1 MKKKL
6 KIALH
11 HGSLEKRIRLQVENK
26 MANGELD
33 CVIATSSL
41 DLGIDWS
48 SVNLIIQIGAPKGVT
63 RLVQRIE
70 EVIIF

>member
-1 MKKKL
+1 
-6 KIALH
+6 
-11 HGSLEKRIRLQVENK
+11 

-48 SVNLIIQIGAPKGVT
+48 SVNLIIQIGAPK
-63 RLVQRIE
+63 E
-70 EVIIF
+70 